1 MLRRNKR
8 KLVSNVSNIDIL
20 LEINKLKA
28 EKELIEKENI
38 EVTKVLD
45 AKRKSI
51 DLDYKSYEIIENEHF
66 SKIEKANNEY
76 VTLLNDIDNKN
87 KELEG
92 INERTASLLS
102 LEEKLNKTIPI
113 LEDKKNKLE
122 IETTD
127 VINRL
132 NLNKKNSEIYLSNLT
147 EKIGEERKIYEKLS
161 EKVGNIK
168 REYKKTMELINLEN
182 NVLGKRQRDLQI
194 YEARLRK
201 KYPNDKIII

>member
-76 VTLLNDIDNKN
+76 VILLNDIDNKN

-147 EKIGEERKIYEKLS
+147 EKIEEERKIYEKLS

>member
-147 EKIGEERKIYEKLS
+147 EKIEEERKIYEKLS